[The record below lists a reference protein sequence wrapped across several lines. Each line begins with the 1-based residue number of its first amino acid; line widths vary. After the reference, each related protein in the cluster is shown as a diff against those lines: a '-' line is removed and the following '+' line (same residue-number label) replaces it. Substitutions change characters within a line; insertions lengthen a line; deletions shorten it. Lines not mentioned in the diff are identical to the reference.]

1 VTITNYGTARLQVA
15 AQFPTRTKKA
25 QGPLVRDLGRYKA
38 LGDSLLSHGKL
49 PHYHRRQA
57 VSLPGSGWVRVGH
70 ARYGHQAVR
79 CRRGKGQG
87 CCPSL
92 PLSRRFRPGL
102 AASALSNSLQA
113 NARRLGRSRHWP
125 VHGILYLARPAGT
138 VPCPRGLLAAS
149 SPLRRAGMGRAPH
162 ALSLLACFIR
172 PIGRYRVKPHGQLVR
187 VSCTRRRASTPR
199 LSTSWSR
206 TALQGALGPG
216 EVSSWEGLPA

>member
-1 VTITNYGTARLQVA
+1 M
-15 AQFPTRTKKA
+15 
-25 QGPLVRDLGRYKA
+25 GRGKA

-79 CRRGKGQG
+79 CRQGKGVAP
-87 CCPSL
+87 CPAGL
-92 PLSRRFRPGL
+92 AQALRPGL
-102 AASALSNSLQA
+102 SSLYQGKGLRPAS
-113 NARRLGRSRHWP
+113 
-125 VHGILYLARPAGT
+125 HGILYLAWPKGDSHLTPLRLP
-138 VPCPRGLLAAS
+138 AAS
-149 SPLRRAGMGRAPH
+149 SPPWRAGKGPAPH
-162 ALSLLACFIR
+162 ALSLLACSIR

-187 VSCTRRRASTPR
+187 VSCTHCCASTPR

-206 TALQGALGPG
+206 TALQGTYSPG